1 MFKEVLSGELPG
13 VSRVFKPVLS
23 RIGLLSR
30 SEAGLRWLLDF
41 AKGPLD
47 YSGWIRFMHGVV
59 DNTDGYV
66 AVSKTL
72 WSIHISHLTE
82 LENKPFEVVYN
93 LITEPLSI

>member
-1 MFKEVLSGELPG
+1 
-13 VSRVFKPVLS
+13 
-23 RIGLLSR
+23 
-30 SEAGLRWLLDF
+30 
-41 AKGPLD
+41 
-47 YSGWIRFMHGVV
+47 MHGVV